1 MIKIGV
7 TGAIGSGKTTFCKM
21 LEKLG
26 ATVFYADDEA
36 KRLMVENVDL
46 RKALQ
51 KAFGQ
56 ETYLSDGSLN
66 KPHLI
71 KEAFQKGNVEKLN
84 RIVHPVVGEEFR
96 RFAEHSAKSGCKLI
110 VKEAALL
117 LNYGR
122 PDELDLVIIIK
133 SDQNSRVQRVVKRD
147 EASEQAILERNARQ
161 PDFDKLTYLADYVVN
176 NNGTVEELREKAA
189 EIFKQII
196 Q

>member
-1 MIKIGV
+1 MIKVGV
-7 TGAIGSGKTTFCKM
+7 TGAIGSGKTTFCKIM
-21 LEKLG
+21 EELG

-36 KRLMVENVDL
+36 KRLMVEDVYL

-56 ETYLSDGSLN
+56 ETYLTDGSLN

-84 RIVHPVVGEEFR
+84 SIVHPAVGNEFK
-96 RFAEHSAKSGCKLI
+96 RFAENAAEAGYQLVI
-110 VKEAALL
+110 KEAALL

-122 PDELDLVIIIK
+122 PDELDVVIIIK
-133 SDQNSRVQRVVKRD
+133 SDQTNRVQRVVHRD
-147 EASEQAILERNARQ
+147 KTPEKAVLERNSKQ
-161 PDFDKLTYLADYVVN
+161 PDFDKLTHLADYIVE
-176 NNGTVEELREKAA
+176 NNGTVEELRERAA
-189 EIFKQII
+189 EIFKEII

>member
-1 MIKIGV
+1 MIKVGV

-21 LEKLG
+21 LEELG
-26 ATVFYADDEA
+26 AAVFYADDEA
-36 KRLMVENVDL
+36 KRLMVEDVDL
-46 RKALQ
+46 RKALEQ
-51 KAFGQ
+51 AFGQ

-84 RIVHPVVGEEFR
+84 SIVHPAVRKEFE
-96 RFAEHSAKSGCKLI
+96 RFAKKAANSGYKLV

-133 SDQNSRVQRVVKRD
+133 SGQNSRVQRVVNRD
-147 EASEQAILERNARQ
+147 KVSEQAVLERNAKQ
-161 PDFDKLTYLADYVVN
+161 PDFDKLTHLADYIIE
-176 NNGTVEELREKAA
+176 NNGTIEELRDRADDIFEK
-189 EIFKQII
+189 IN
-196 Q
+196 